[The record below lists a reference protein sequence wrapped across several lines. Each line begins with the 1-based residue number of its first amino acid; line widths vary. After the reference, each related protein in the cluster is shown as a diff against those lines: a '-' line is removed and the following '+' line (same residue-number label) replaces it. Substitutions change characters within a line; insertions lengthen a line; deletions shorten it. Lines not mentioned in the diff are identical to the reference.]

1 MIFQLECKEYVECYC
16 AEMHGW
22 NMKDKWHEKVKC
34 WKGQELAKLSKHKAR
49 NVWEHEIQD
58 AQGQLASKERKA
70 TNGVEENAT
79 FSIHQGPVVQ
89 SRIKLI

>member
-16 AEMHGW
+16 TEMHGW

-34 WKGQELAKLSKHKAR
+34 WKGQELAKLSKDKAR
-49 NVWEHEIQD
+49 NVWEHEMQD